1 MIRNLAAF
9 VLLLV
14 FLFPKEM
21 QAQELKIFTVKD
33 FDLKGNVKSSLVS
46 TNYGKEEYEFNEE
59 GFLTKS
65 VTRYNESDYD
75 ITYYKYSDQELLEK
89 RLENYRDGVI
99 EKSTSMASFYFR
111 DTLKNL
117 KITEKIVSYTE
128 EFLDQYEYFFISD
141 SLFNIETLN
150 KIIHSN
156 DSGIDETLISYTNVK
171 EEQTVTYT
179 LNDVVQ
185 KSDRTSYKTENDSI
199 ISRNVLSKKFLNGKP
214 STAVEETFDGNNKLI
229 ARIKFYANP
238 DTEKFTKDETT
249 LFTYDENGMLSKKET
264 QSEKTSETKEYIYQF
279 DKQGNWIKEIIT
291 PDNAFKTRQIKYHE
305 VVSDTKMENPE

>member
-185 KSDRTSYKTENDSI
+185 KSDRTSYKTENDST

>member
-1 MIRNLAAF
+1 MIRNLAVF

-75 ITYYKYSDQELLEK
+75 ITYYKYNGYRLLEK

-99 EKSTSMASFYFR
+99 DKNTSMASFYTIDSIPDF
-111 DTLKNL
+111 
-117 KITEKIVSYTE
+117 KITEKIITYNK
-128 EFLDQYEYFFISD
+128 EFLDQYEYFSIFNKIY
-141 SLFNIETLN
+141 NIEIPQ
-150 KIIHSN
+150 KIVHSN
-156 DSGIDETLISYTNVK
+156 DSGIDETLISYTNAK

-214 STAVEETFDGNNKLI
+214 STAVEETFDGNDKLI

-238 DTEKFTKDETT
+238 ETEKFVKDETT

-264 QSEKTSETKEYIYQF
+264 QSEKNSETKEYIYQF

-305 VVSDTKMENPE
+305 VIADTKMENPE